1 MKNLFSTL
9 FDRQFS
15 IKPFQK
21 LNELFEHFSF
31 VEKLILLTFTGLLA
45 ISCFFLLLAVNNSF
59 LVEVPRSGGT
69 LHEGIVESPKF
80 INPLLAFS
88 DTDRDMTTLVYSG
101 LLKVTPSGVLVPDL
115 AESYSVSDDGLVY
128 TFVLKDNLYFH
139 DNTKLTADDVVFTIN
154 MAQNTVLKSLRR
166 ANWDGVV
173 VNKVDDKT
181 ITFTL
186 LKPYAPFL
194 QNATLGILPKH
205 IWKDVTPEGFTFSPL
220 NINPIGSG
228 PYKVASVS
236 KNKLTGAPE
245 SYIFTPFSKYTL
257 GAPMISIETK
267 FYNNEKELLDA
278 LASGAIDS
286 ANSIT
291 PKNAAF
297 LKING
302 KLDDKKIETAPLPRT
317 FAVFFNQNQNKAL
330 SYKEV
335 RQALLILTDKKQ
347 IVSDVLEGFG
357 TPVDGVLPPSLLPP
371 SSTANQ
377 TADLS
382 VQDRITQAQKLLTT
396 NGWVWNTTT
405 NQYEKKVKKDVI
417 PLAFSLSTSDA
428 PELKA
433 TADLLKADWAKA
445 GITVDVKVFE
455 AGELTANVIGPRR
468 YDALLYGEVIDRGLD
483 FYAFWH
489 SSQRK
494 DPGLNIALYTNSKA
508 DTLLENGRATTNEE
522 DRLNTYIAFSKEI
535 DNDIPAIFLYAPSFI
550 YITPKNLQGVVLG
563 EIPTPSERFLGVN
576 TWYLETDNVWRIFA
590 RH

>member
-1 MKNLFSTL
+1 
-9 FDRQFS
+9 
-15 IKPFQK
+15 
-21 LNELFEHFSF
+21 
-31 VEKLILLTFTGLLA
+31 
-45 ISCFFLLLAVNNSF
+45 
-59 LVEVPRSGGT
+59 
-69 LHEGIVESPKF
+69 
-80 INPLLAFS
+80 
-88 DTDRDMTTLVYSG
+88 
-101 LLKVTPSGVLVPDL
+101 
-115 AESYSVSDDGLVY
+115 
-128 TFVLKDNLYFH
+128 
-139 DNTKLTADDVVFTIN
+139 
-154 MAQNTVLKSLRR
+154 
-166 ANWDGVV
+166 
-173 VNKVDDKT
+173 
-181 ITFTL
+181 
-186 LKPYAPFL
+186 
-194 QNATLGILPKH
+194 
-205 IWKDVTPEGFTFSPL
+205 
-220 NINPIGSG
+220 
-228 PYKVASVS
+228 
-236 KNKLTGAPE
+236 
-245 SYIFTPFSKYTL
+245 
-257 GAPMISIETK
+257 MISIETK